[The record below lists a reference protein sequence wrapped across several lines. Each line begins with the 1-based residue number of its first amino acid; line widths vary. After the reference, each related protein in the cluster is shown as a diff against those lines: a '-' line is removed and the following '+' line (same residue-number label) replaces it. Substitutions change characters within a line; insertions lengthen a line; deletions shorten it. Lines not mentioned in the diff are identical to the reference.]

1 MTFSI
6 NKSFTFLLLAL
17 GLVSSGCEKYLD
29 VKPIKSLVVPT
40 KLKDLQALMDN
51 YEIMNQKYPA
61 LLELPSDDYYITS
74 TDWNA
79 AWITERL
86 NYVWDKDVTYVA
98 SYKYVY
104 QIVNT
109 ANVVLDELASDK
121 FKQIQGLPEY
131 QDVKGQALF
140 CRAFAFYHLAQLFC
154 KPYSTDVEQAPGI
167 ILRLEPA
174 VDQKSVR
181 STIKQ
186 TYDQILSDLKAAVDL
201 LPTAVVAKSRP
212 GKAAANGALAR
223 TYLSMRDYENAGKYA
238 DACLKENSALM
249 DYNQLDGNAFPPIER
264 FNVETVYYSYMDYIN
279 LFYDPSGKIDTTL
292 YNSYNDKDLRKS
304 IYFFENGDG
313 THSYKG
319 SYDGTS
325 YYGTLFNGI
334 ATDEM
339 YLIRAESFARVGN
352 TAAAM
357 TDLNKLLEKRWVQNE
372 FTPLIAASAN
382 TALDLILEH
391 RRKELVF
398 RGLRWTDIRR
408 LNLEGRNIT
417 LKRLIDGTTYLL
429 PPNDLRS
436 VMLIPQ
442 EVIDLSGVAQNP
454 R

>member
-1 MTFSI
+1 MTVSI
-6 NKSFTFLLLAL
+6 NKLFFYLLFAF
-17 GLVSSGCEKYLD
+17 GLMTISCKKYLD
-29 VKPIKSLVVPT
+29 VKPLKTLVVPT

-51 YEIMNQKYPA
+51 YEVMNQKYPA
-61 LLELPSDDYYITS
+61 LLELPSDDYYINS

-86 NYVWDKDVTYVA
+86 NYVWDKDVTYLA

-109 ANVVLDELASDK
+109 SNVVLKELDDEK
-121 FKQIQGLPEY
+121 FEQFNELQEY
-131 QDVKGQALF
+131 RDIKGQALF
-140 CRAFAFYHLAQLFC
+140 CRAFAFYNLAQLYC
-154 KPYSTDVEQAPGI
+154 KPYSTTSEQDPGIVLRLDPDVE
-167 ILRLEPA
+167 
-174 VDQKSVR
+174 QKSVR
-181 STIKQ
+181 STVKQ
-186 TYDQILSDLKAAVDL
+186 TYDQIIGDLKMAVEL
-201 LPTAVVAKSRP
+201 LPNTVVAKSRP
-212 GKAAANGALAR
+212 GKAAAIGALAR

-238 DACLKENSALM
+238 DACLKENASLM
-249 DYNQLDGNAFPPIER
+249 DYNQVDVNAMTPFER
-264 FNVETVYYSYMDYIN
+264 FNIETVYYCYMDYIS
-279 LFYDPSGKIDTTL
+279 LFFDPSGKIDTTL
-292 YNSYNDKDLRKS
+292 YASYDEKDLRKS
-304 IYFFENGDG
+304 IFFFPNGDG

-339 YLIRAESFARVGN
+339 YLIRAESFARAGN
-352 TAAAM
+352 TTAAL
-357 TDLNKLLEKRWVQNE
+357 TDLNKLVEKRWDQNS
-372 FTPLIAASAN
+372 FTPLNAGSA
-382 TALDLILEH
+382 TAALDLILEH

-417 LKRLIDGTTYLL
+417 LKRVIDGTPYLL
-429 PPNDLRS
+429 PPNDLRT

-442 EVIDLSGVAQNP
+442 EVIDLSGIPQNP